1 MSKVIDK
8 IKIANH
14 AEDYQ
19 VNAAQLEGN
28 TLTEVLQLV
37 YPVGAVYISTVNT
50 NPATLFGFGTW
61 TQIQDRFLLAAGST
75 YSAGKTGGSATQKL
89 TAAQLP
95 SVTGE
100 ISFHGKYTGN
110 MVSGAKGAFSPKA
123 VITGKYAIGT
133 SSSSSTNSIEVVAFD
148 NGGEGAAHNNMP
160 PYLAVYI
167 WKRTE

>member
-1 MSKVIDK
+1 MSKIVDRLRFS
-8 IKIANH
+8 NH
-14 AEDYQ
+14 EEDYQ

-61 TQIQDRFLLAAGST
+61 TQIQNRFLLAAGST
-75 YSAGKTGGSATQKL
+75 YSAGATGGSATQKL
-89 TAAQLP
+89 TVAQLP

-110 MVSGAKGAFSPKA
+110 MVSGAKGAFSPKTT
-123 VITGKYAIGT
+123 ISSKYATGT
-133 SSSSSTNSIEVVAFD
+133 SNSGTNSIEVVAFD

-160 PYLAVYI
+160 PYLVVYM